1 MSTFVKACRECG
13 FEPNIEVF
21 HKCIGVDW
29 DKTKEI
35 MLAGYGRDF
44 PLERVTELWDKN
56 MAQETLGK
64 TIQIKAG
71 AFDLL
76 KYLNEEKVKLA
87 VVTST
92 HTEIAAKRLYN
103 AKLDQFFLF
112 VVGGDKVR
120 KGKPDPEIY
129 LVACRRLGEQPTNC
143 LALEDSD
150 NGVLVAYNA
159 GLAIIQVPD
168 VVQPSSEVKALGH
181 IIVES
186 LASVEG
192 ILRKL

>member
-1 MSTFVKACRECG
+1 
-13 FEPNIEVF
+13 
-21 HKCIGVDW
+21 
-29 DKTKEI
+29 

-44 PLERVTELWDKN
+44 PLERVTELWDK
-56 MAQETLGK
+56 
-64 TIQIKAG
+64 IQIKAG

-87 VVTST
+87 FVTST

-112 VVGGDKVR
+112 VVGGDEVR

-150 NGVLVAYNA
+150 NGVLAAYNA